1 MKLQLAIIN
10 IVIPCL
16 ILAILGYLPE
26 QSILIP
32 NYVATAII
40 VVTLGRAVLLYQQQ
54 AVFSVLPLLFITQPA
69 SVGFEIDIYAPFA
82 LPCFMLYLW
91 LVNLQWG
98 QRPWLHSLHVFNF
111 ILLILFVAC
120 SRREIVVPDAWLGY
134 AYFPMTWLSVFFA
147 LTPLLFVKFW
157 LRIGRWASY
166 WPLLV
171 LVGVAF
177 KWADESYILLWGA
190 CAALFSLSLDGYV
203 MAYVDELTG
212 IAGRRALEFKL
223 KMQAKH
229 YFVAMVDVD
238 HFKKFNDTYGHQVGD
253 DVLKVIA
260 KLISKTPK
268 AKAYRYGGEEFCL
281 VFANL
286 PQDEVKAALEQTR
299 TRIADYALYPKNLE
313 RKKSQ
318 RGKNGK
324 AKPLHITASF
334 GLAQHH
340 SGHKHEAVLE
350 RADKALYKAKQ
361 AGRNCVIVAK

>member
-16 ILAILGYLPE
+16 ILIILGFLPK
-26 QSILIP
+26 QSIVIP
-32 NYVATAII
+32 SYVATAII
-40 VVTLGRAVLLYQQQ
+40 VLTLGRALLLYQQQ
-54 AVFSVLPLLFITQPA
+54 VAFSVLPLLLLTLPA
-69 SVGFEIDIYAPFA
+69 SVGLEIDLYAPFA

-91 LVNLQWG
+91 VVNLQWG
-98 QRPWLHSLHVFNF
+98 QRPWLHPFHAFNF
-111 ILLILFVAC
+111 ILLILFFAF
-120 SRREIVVPDAWLGY
+120 SRRDIVVPDAWLEY
-134 AYFPMTWLSVFFA
+134 AYFPITWFGVFFA

-157 LRIGRWASY
+157 SRIGRWASF

-171 LVGVAF
+171 LVAIDL
-177 KWADESYILLWGA
+177 KWADDSYLFLWGSFV
-190 CAALFSLSLDGYV
+190 ALFSLSLDGYV

-223 KMQAKH
+223 KTQAKH

-260 KLISKTPK
+260 KLISQTHK

-299 TRIADYALYPKNLE
+299 NRITDYALYPKSLE

-318 RGKNGK
+318 RGKNTK
-324 AKPLHITASF
+324 MKPLHVSASF
-334 GLAQHH
+334 GVAQHH
-340 SGHKHEAVLE
+340 SGQKYEAVLE

-361 AGRNCVIVAK
+361 AGRNCVVVAK